1 MPFYFDYPSPYS
13 NSLMTKEGG
22 AVLWKKWRL
31 LNGQELYNLSEDS
44 LQMQDVINEH
54 PEIATFMR
62 QALDRHW
69 SSIEAIANEPQRV
82 VIGSVNENP
91 TLLSAC
97 DSLGRESCRAS
108 VCPYVEI
115 SVVAVSLKTEI
126 DDNS

>member
-1 MPFYFDYPSPYS
+1 
-13 NSLMTKEGG
+13 
-22 AVLWKKWRL
+22 
-31 LNGQELYNLSEDS
+31 
-44 LQMQDVINEH
+44 MQDVINEH

-97 DSLGRESCRAS
+97 EWMDVFVDQQSQVLKGVQKNS
-108 VCPYVEI
+108 YWLLD
-115 SVVAVSLKTEI
+115 VAEAGTYTFELRRWPKELDIPLSQHPTGDRKSTRL
-126 DDNS
+126 NSSH